1 MKTKTNLL
9 IRWIFYLG
17 GLFIV
22 TVGIAFSVRSNLGVS
37 PVSSIPYTLTCIFGL
52 EMGKATMLFHAAL
65 VGLQMIMLNKA
76 FKWKNLFQVP
86 VGVMF
91 GLFTTMSNS
100 LLLFIPAPESMVMR
114 LVFLAISIVLIAIG
128 LFFYVPADFI
138 PLAAEGTM
146 LAVSHL
152 TSIKFST
159 SKICFDVGVVII
171 SLAACLIALHALGS
185 VGVGTVIAAIFVG
198 VVLKILIR
206 FFGKHRE
213 AILSYGIIEH
223 EMLE

>member
-1 MKTKTNLL
+1 MKNKVNLL

-22 TVGIAFSVRSNLGVS
+22 TVGIAFSVRSDLGVS
-37 PVSSIPYTLTCIFGL
+37 PVSSIPYTMTCIVGL

-65 VGLQMIMLNKA
+65 VVLQIIMLRKA

-91 GLFTTMSNS
+91 GLFTTFSNS
-100 LLLFIPAPESMVMR
+100 LLLFIPAPETMVMK

-146 LAVSHL
+146 LAVSYV
-152 TSIKFST
+152 TGIKFST

-171 SLAACLIALHALGS
+171 SLIACLIALHALGS
-185 VGVGTVIAAIFVG
+185 VGIGTVIASIFVG
-198 VVLKILIR
+198 VVLKIIIR
-206 FFGKHRE
+206 FFGDKRDVVL
-213 AILSYGIIEH
+213 AYGIDPRNVD
-223 EMLE
+223 